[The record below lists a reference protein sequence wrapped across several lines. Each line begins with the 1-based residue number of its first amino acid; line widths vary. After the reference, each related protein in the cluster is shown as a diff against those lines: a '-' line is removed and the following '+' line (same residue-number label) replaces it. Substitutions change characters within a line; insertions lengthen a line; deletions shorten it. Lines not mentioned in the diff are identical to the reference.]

1 MNQSECNCRSRDQCV
16 VDRWNTSVAPLGMA
30 FTDYGLKVAVPVVNC
45 EVMAHEVVRLD
56 DDNADDDDD
65 DEATT

>member
-1 MNQSECNCRSRDQCV
+1 
-16 VDRWNTSVAPLGMA
+16 MA